1 MRATS
6 CLEHP
11 ALAETPR
18 LGIGLLDHHHEVV
31 GMDPKL
37 GLKALGETCIK
48 PLPGRGAAHL
58 ARQDLEEDETLVP
71 AAGLVVGS

>member
-1 MRATS
+1 
-6 CLEHP
+6 
-11 ALAETPR
+11 
-18 LGIGLLDHHHEVV
+18 
-31 GMDPKL
+31 MDPKL

-71 AAGLVVGS
+71 AAGLVVGVMMSALAGKISRIWNLSFGGTSNTSTRVWW